1 VSDGGGAGRG
11 GGSSNVARIGEKL
24 TSEREDQ
31 VSHKGETVWHA
42 GTSIACEAR
51 Y

>member
-1 VSDGGGAGRG
+1 V
-11 GGSSNVARIGEKL
+11 VRISEKL

-31 VSHKGETVWHA
+31 VSHKGETVWHV